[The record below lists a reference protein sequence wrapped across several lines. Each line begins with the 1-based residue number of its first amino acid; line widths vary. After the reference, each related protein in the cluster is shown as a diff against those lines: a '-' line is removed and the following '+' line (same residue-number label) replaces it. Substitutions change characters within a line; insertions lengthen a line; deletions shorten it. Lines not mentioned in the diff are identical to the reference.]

1 MQVCND
7 LLKFTAL
14 RQSARNIFE
23 QMFFYTKS
31 VLILTLRMKMKIT
44 HSDVHSWTNKV
55 WWFWFGSGARI
66 DFDIKLLSL
75 LLLLQIGMLAS

>member
-1 MQVCND
+1 
-7 LLKFTAL
+7 
-14 RQSARNIFE
+14 
-23 QMFFYTKS
+23 
-31 VLILTLRMKMKIT
+31 MKIT